1 MMKKVFITLII
12 IGISLIGT
20 ALFIDFKSKS
30 IQDNLVQKYEEKM
43 YSNSSVEY
51 SYNPEINENMEKKE
65 AIKDS
70 FNQSK
75 NKSKAE
81 ESNVI
86 GILEIDSIGVKA
98 PIVLGEEN
106 LDYVVA
112 KYRAGSDFGEV
123 GNVILAA
130 HNNMCGS
137 IFRNLHKLKIGSTVK
152 IISDNKELEYK
163 ITNRYI
169 VEPNDT
175 RKINFSNDKKEITLI
190 TCINYAKQRL
200 ILTGEL
206 VNFNL
211 VLKIK
216 YEEINVYE

>member
-1 MMKKVFITLII
+1 MMKKAFITLII
-12 IGISLIGT
+12 IGVSLIGT

-43 YSNSSVEY
+43 YSNSSVKY
-51 SYNPEINENMEKKE
+51 SIPETPENTEKKE
-65 AIKDS
+65 DIKDT
-70 FNQSK
+70 FTQPNNNKK
-75 NKSKAE
+75 NEK
-81 ESNVI
+81 NDVI

-112 KYRAGSDFGEV
+112 KYRSSSDFGEL

-130 HNNMCGS
+130 HNNMRGA
-137 IFRNLHKLKIGSTVK
+137 IFRNLHKLKIGATVK
-152 IISDNKELEYK
+152 IISDNKEFEYK

-175 RKINFSNDKKEITLI
+175 SKINFSNDKKEITLI
-190 TCINYAKQRL
+190 TCTNHAKQRL

-206 VNFNL
+206 
-211 VLKIK
+211 K
-216 YEEINVYE
+216 

>member
-1 MMKKVFITLII
+1 MMKKAFITLII
-12 IGISLIGT
+12 IGILLIGV

-30 IQDNLVQKYEEKM
+30 NQDDLVQKYEEKM
-43 YSNSSVEY
+43 YSNSSVNY
-51 SYNPEINENMEKKE
+51 SIPETTENTEKKE
-65 AIKDS
+65 AIKDT
-70 FNQSK
+70 FTQPNNNKK
-75 NKSKAE
+75 ND
-81 ESNVI
+81 VI

-112 KYRAGSDFGEV
+112 KYRSSSDFVEL
-123 GNVILAA
+123 GNVILDA
-130 HNNMCGS
+130 HNNMRGS
-137 IFRNLHKLKIGSTVK
+137 IFKNLHKLKIGATVK

-175 RKINFSNDKKEITLI
+175 SKINFSNDKKEITLI
-190 TCINYAKQRL
+190 TCINHAKQRL

-206 VNFNL
+206 INFNL

-216 YEEINVYE
+216 

>member
-1 MMKKVFITLII
+1 MMKKAFITLII
-12 IGISLIGT
+12 IGILLIGA
-20 ALFIDFKSKS
+20 ALFIEFKSKS
-30 IQDNLVQKYEEKM
+30 IQDDLVQKYEEKM
-43 YSNSSVEY
+43 YSNSSVNY
-51 SYNPEINENMEKKE
+51 SIPETTENTEKKE
-65 AIKDS
+65 AVKDT
-70 FNQSK
+70 FTQPNNNKK
-75 NKSKAE
+75 ND
-81 ESNVI
+81 VI

-112 KYRAGSDFGEV
+112 KYRSSSDFGEL

-130 HNNMCGS
+130 HNNMRGS
-137 IFRNLHKLKIGSTVK
+137 IFRNLHKLKIGDTVK

-163 ITNRYI
+163 ITNRYV

-175 RKINFSNDKKEITLI
+175 SKINFSNDKKEITLI
-190 TCINYAKQRL
+190 TCINHAKQRL

-216 YEEINVYE
+216 

>member
-1 MMKKVFITLII
+1 MMKKAFITLII
-12 IGISLIGT
+12 IGILLIGA
-20 ALFIDFKSKS
+20 ALFIEFKSKS
-30 IQDNLVQKYEEKM
+30 IQDDLVQKYEEKM
-43 YSNSSVEY
+43 YSNSSVKY
-51 SYNPEINENMEKKE
+51 SISETPENTEKKE
-65 AIKDS
+65 DIKDT
-70 FNQSK
+70 FTQPNNNKK
-75 NKSKAE
+75 NEK
-81 ESNVI
+81 NDVI

-112 KYRAGSDFGEV
+112 KYRSSSDFGEL

-130 HNNMCGS
+130 HNNMRGS

-152 IISDNKELEYK
+152 IISDNKELE
-163 ITNRYI
+163 
-169 VEPNDT
+169 
-175 RKINFSNDKKEITLI
+175 KKEITLI
-190 TCINYAKQRL
+190 TCINHAKQRL

-216 YEEINVYE
+216 

>member
-1 MMKKVFITLII
+1 MMKKAFITLII
-12 IGISLIGT
+12 IGILLIGA
-20 ALFIDFKSKS
+20 ALFIEFKSKS
-30 IQDNLVQKYEEKM
+30 IQDDLVQKYEEKM
-43 YSNSSVEY
+43 YSNSSVNY
-51 SYNPEINENMEKKE
+51 SYNPETTENIEKKE
-65 AIKDS
+65 AIKDT
-70 FNQSK
+70 FTQPNNNKK
-75 NKSKAE
+75 NEK
-81 ESNVI
+81 NDVI

-112 KYRAGSDFGEV
+112 KYRSSSDFGEL

-130 HNNMCGS
+130 HNNMRGS

-175 RKINFSNDKKEITLI
+175 SKINFSNDKKEITLI
-190 TCINYAKQRL
+190 TCINHAKQRL

-216 YEEINVYE
+216 

>member
-1 MMKKVFITLII
+1 MMKKAFITLII
-12 IGISLIGT
+12 IGVSLIGT

-43 YSNSSVEY
+43 YSNSSVKY
-51 SYNPEINENMEKKE
+51 SIPETTENIEKKE
-65 AIKDS
+65 AIKDT
-70 FNQSK
+70 FTQPNNK
-75 NKSKAE
+75 NKVE

-106 LDYVVA
+106 LDHVVA
-112 KYRAGSDFGEV
+112 KYRSSSDFGEL

-130 HNNMCGS
+130 HNNMRGA
-137 IFRNLHKLKIGSTVK
+137 IFKNLHKLKIGSTVK

-163 ITNRYI
+163 INNRYV

-175 RKINFSNDKKEITLI
+175 SKINFSNDKEEITLI
-190 TCINYAKQRL
+190 TCTNHAKQRL

-206 VNFNL
+206 INFNL

-216 YEEINVYE
+216 

>member
-1 MMKKVFITLII
+1 MMKKGFITLII
-12 IGISLIGT
+12 IGILLIGA
-20 ALFIDFKSKS
+20 ALFIEFKSKS
-30 IQDNLVQKYEEKM
+30 IQEDLVQKYEEKM
-43 YSNSSVEY
+43 YSNSSVNY
-51 SYNPEINENMEKKE
+51 SYNPETTENIEKKE
-65 AIKDS
+65 AIKDT
-70 FNQSK
+70 FTQPNNNKK
-75 NKSKAE
+75 NEK
-81 ESNVI
+81 NDVI

-112 KYRAGSDFGEV
+112 KYRGSSDFGEL

-130 HNNMCGS
+130 HNNMRGS
-137 IFRNLHKLKIGSTVK
+137 IFRNLHKLKIGATVK

-175 RKINFSNDKKEITLI
+175 SKINFSNDKKEITLI
-190 TCINYAKQRL
+190 TCINHAKQRL

-206 VNFNL
+206 INFNF

-216 YEEINVYE
+216 

>member
-1 MMKKVFITLII
+1 MMKKAFITLIM
-12 IGISLIGT
+12 IGILLIGV

-30 IQDNLVQKYEEKM
+30 IQEDLVQKYEEKM
-43 YSNSSVEY
+43 YSNSSVNY
-51 SYNPEINENMEKKE
+51 SYNPETTENIEKKE
-65 AIKDS
+65 AIKDT
-70 FNQSK
+70 FTQPNNK
-75 NKSKAE
+75 NKAE
-81 ESNVI
+81 KNDVI

-112 KYRAGSDFGEV
+112 KYRSSYDFGEL

-130 HNNMCGS
+130 HNNMRGS
-137 IFRNLHKLKIGSTVK
+137 IFRNLHKLKIGATVK
-152 IISDNKELEYK
+152 IISDNKEFEYK

-175 RKINFSNDKKEITLI
+175 SKINFSNDKKEITLI
-190 TCINYAKQRL
+190 TCINHAKQRL

-206 VNFNL
+206 
-211 VLKIK
+211 K
-216 YEEINVYE
+216 

>member
-1 MMKKVFITLII
+1 MMKKGFITLII
-12 IGISLIGT
+12 IGILLIGA
-20 ALFIDFKSKS
+20 ALFIEFKSKS
-30 IQDNLVQKYEEKM
+30 IQDDLVQKYEEKM
-43 YSNSSVEY
+43 YSNSSVNY
-51 SYNPEINENMEKKE
+51 SIPEKTENIEKKE
-65 AIKDS
+65 TIKDT
-70 FNQSK
+70 FTQPNNNK
-75 NKSKAE
+75 NKAE
-81 ESNVI
+81 KNDVI
-86 GILEIDSIGVKA
+86 GILEIDSIGIKA

-112 KYRAGSDFGEV
+112 KYRSSSDFGEL

-130 HNNMCGS
+130 HNNMRGS

-175 RKINFSNDKKEITLI
+175 SKINFSNDKKEITLI
-190 TCINYAKQRL
+190 TCINHAKQRL

-216 YEEINVYE
+216 

>member
-1 MMKKVFITLII
+1 MMKKAFITLII
-12 IGISLIGT
+12 IGILLIGV

-30 IQDNLVQKYEEKM
+30 IQDDLVQKYEEKM
-43 YSNSSVEY
+43 YSNSSVKY
-51 SYNPEINENMEKKE
+51 SIPETPENTEKKE
-65 AIKDS
+65 DIKDT
-70 FNQSK
+70 FTQPNNNKK
-75 NKSKAE
+75 NEK
-81 ESNVI
+81 NDLI

-112 KYRAGSDFGEV
+112 KYRSSSDFGEL

-130 HNNMCGS
+130 HNNMRGS
-137 IFRNLHKLKIGSTVK
+137 IFRNLHKLKIESTVK

-175 RKINFSNDKKEITLI
+175 SKINFLNDKKEITLI
-190 TCINYAKQRL
+190 TCINHAKQRL

-216 YEEINVYE
+216 

>member
-1 MMKKVFITLII
+1 MMKKAFITLII
-12 IGISLIGT
+12 IGVSLIGT

-51 SYNPEINENMEKKE
+51 SYNPKINENMEKKE

-70 FNQSK
+70 FNQPK

-81 ESNVI
+81 EKSNAI

-112 KYRAGSDFGEV
+112 KYRTSSDFGEL

-130 HNNMCGS
+130 HNNMRGA
-137 IFRNLHKLKIGSTVK
+137 IFRNLHKLKIGATVK

-175 RKINFSNDKKEITLI
+175 SKINFSNDKKEITLI
-190 TCINYAKQRL
+190 TCINHAKQRL

-216 YEEINVYE
+216 

>member
-1 MMKKVFITLII
+1 MMKKGFITLII
-12 IGISLIGT
+12 IGILLIGA
-20 ALFIDFKSKS
+20 ALFIEFKSKS
-30 IQDNLVQKYEEKM
+30 IQDDLVQKYEEKM
-43 YSNSSVEY
+43 YSNSSVNY
-51 SYNPEINENMEKKE
+51 SYNPETTENIEKKE
-65 AIKDS
+65 AIKDT
-70 FNQSK
+70 FTQPNNNKK
-75 NKSKAE
+75 NEK
-81 ESNVI
+81 NDVI

-112 KYRAGSDFGEV
+112 KYRGSSDFGEL

-130 HNNMCGS
+130 HNNMRGS
-137 IFRNLHKLKIGSTVK
+137 IFRNLHKLKIGATVK

-175 RKINFSNDKKEITLI
+175 SKINFSNDKKEITLI
-190 TCINYAKQRL
+190 TCINHAKQRL

-216 YEEINVYE
+216 

>member
-1 MMKKVFITLII
+1 MMKKAFITLII
-12 IGISLIGT
+12 IGILLIGA
-20 ALFIDFKSKS
+20 ALFIEFKSKS
-30 IQDNLVQKYEEKM
+30 IQDDLVQKYEEKM
-43 YSNSSVEY
+43 YSNSSVNY
-51 SYNPEINENMEKKE
+51 SYNPETTENIEKKE
-65 AIKDS
+65 AIKDT
-70 FNQSK
+70 FTQPNNK
-75 NKSKAE
+75 NKAE
-81 ESNVI
+81 KNDVI

-112 KYRAGSDFGEV
+112 KYRSSSDFGEL

-130 HNNMCGS
+130 HNNMRGS
-137 IFRNLHKLKIGSTVK
+137 IFRNLHKLKIGATVK

-175 RKINFSNDKKEITLI
+175 SKINFSNDKKEITLI
-190 TCINYAKQRL
+190 TCINQAKQRL

-206 VNFNL
+206 INFNL

-216 YEEINVYE
+216 

>member
-1 MMKKVFITLII
+1 MMKKAFITLII
-12 IGISLIGT
+12 IGILLIGA
-20 ALFIDFKSKS
+20 ALFIEFKSKS
-30 IQDNLVQKYEEKM
+30 IQDDLVQKYEEKM
-43 YSNSSVEY
+43 YSNSSVKY
-51 SYNPEINENMEKKE
+51 SISETPENTEKKE
-65 AIKDS
+65 DIKDT
-70 FNQSK
+70 FTQPNNNKK
-75 NKSKAE
+75 NEK
-81 ESNVI
+81 NDVI

-112 KYRAGSDFGEV
+112 KYRSSSDFGEL

-130 HNNMCGS
+130 HNNMRGS

-175 RKINFSNDKKEITLI
+175 SKINFSNDKKEITLI
-190 TCINYAKQRL
+190 TCINNAKQRL

-216 YEEINVYE
+216 

>member
-1 MMKKVFITLII
+1 MMKKAFITLII
-12 IGISLIGT
+12 IGVSLIGT

-30 IQDNLVQKYEEKM
+30 IQEDLVQKYEEKM
-43 YSNSSVEY
+43 YSNSSVNY
-51 SYNPEINENMEKKE
+51 SYNPETTENIEKKE
-65 AIKDS
+65 AIKDT
-70 FNQSK
+70 FTQPNNK
-75 NKSKAE
+75 NKAE
-81 ESNVI
+81 KNDVI

-112 KYRAGSDFGEV
+112 KYRSSCDFGEL

-130 HNNMCGS
+130 HNNMRGS
-137 IFRNLHKLKIGSTVK
+137 IFRNLHNLKIGSTVK
-152 IISDNKELEYK
+152 IISDNKEFEYK

-175 RKINFSNDKKEITLI
+175 SKINFSNDKKEITLI
-190 TCINYAKQRL
+190 TCINHAKQRL

-206 VNFNL
+206 
-211 VLKIK
+211 K
-216 YEEINVYE
+216 

>member
-1 MMKKVFITLII
+1 MNNIENIKDIFRDYR
-12 IGISLIGT
+12 IGINGEEDMKRCSVLIPVVN
-20 ALFIDFKSKS
+20 IDGE
-30 IQDNLVQKYEEKM
+30 DNIIFEIRNNKLNSNPGEICFPGGAIEEG
-43 YSNSSVEY
+43 ET
-51 SYNPEINENMEKKE
+51 PKE
-65 AIKDS
+65 AALREC
-70 FNQSK
+70 F
-75 NKSKAE
+75 E
-81 ESNVI
+81 EI
-86 GILEIDSIGVKA
+86 G
-98 PIVLGEEN
+98 LGEEN

-112 KYRAGSDFGEV
+112 KYRSSSDFGEL

-130 HNNMCGS
+130 HNNMRGS

-175 RKINFSNDKKEITLI
+175 SKINFSNDKKEITLI
-190 TCINYAKQRL
+190 TCINHAKQRL

-216 YEEINVYE
+216 

>member
-1 MMKKVFITLII
+1 MMKKAFITLIM
-12 IGISLIGT
+12 IGILLIGV

-30 IQDNLVQKYEEKM
+30 IQEDLVQKYEEKM
-43 YSNSSVEY
+43 YSNSSVNY
-51 SYNPEINENMEKKE
+51 SYNPETTENIEKKE
-65 AIKDS
+65 AIKDT
-70 FNQSK
+70 FTQPNNNKK
-75 NKSKAE
+75 NEK
-81 ESNVI
+81 NDVI

-112 KYRAGSDFGEV
+112 KHRSSSDFGEL

-130 HNNMCGS
+130 HNNMRGS
-137 IFRNLHKLKIGSTVK
+137 IFRNLHKLKIGATVK

-175 RKINFSNDKKEITLI
+175 SKINFSNDKKEITLI
-190 TCINYAKQRL
+190 TCINHAKQRL

-216 YEEINVYE
+216 

>member
-1 MMKKVFITLII
+1 MMKKAFITLII
-12 IGISLIGT
+12 IGILLIGA

-30 IQDNLVQKYEEKM
+30 IQDDLVQKYEEKM
-43 YSNSSVEY
+43 YSNSSVNY
-51 SYNPEINENMEKKE
+51 SIPEKTENIEKKE
-65 AIKDS
+65 TIKDT
-70 FNQSK
+70 FTQSNNNK
-75 NKSKAE
+75 NKAE
-81 ESNVI
+81 KNDVI

-112 KYRAGSDFGEV
+112 KYRSSSDFGEL

-130 HNNMCGS
+130 HNNMRGS
-137 IFRNLHKLKIGSTVK
+137 IFRNLHKLKIGDTVK

-163 ITNRYI
+163 ITNRYV

-175 RKINFSNDKKEITLI
+175 SKINFSNDKKEITLI
-190 TCINYAKQRL
+190 TCINHAKQRL

-216 YEEINVYE
+216 

>member
-1 MMKKVFITLII
+1 QPNNNKK
-12 IGISLIGT
+12 
-20 ALFIDFKSKS
+20 
-30 IQDNLVQKYEEKM
+30 NEK
-43 YSNSSVEY
+43 N
-51 SYNPEINENMEKKE
+51 
-65 AIKDS
+65 D
-70 FNQSK
+70 
-75 NKSKAE
+75 
-81 ESNVI
+81 VI

-112 KYRAGSDFGEV
+112 KYRSSSDFGEL

-130 HNNMCGS
+130 HNNMRGS

-175 RKINFSNDKKEITLI
+175 SKINFSNDKKEITLI
-190 TCINYAKQRL
+190 TCINHAKQRL

-216 YEEINVYE
+216 

>member
-30 IQDNLVQKYEEKM
+30 IQDNLVQKYEEKI

-112 KYRAGSDFGEV
+112 KYRSSSDFGEL

-130 HNNMCGS
+130 HNNMRGS
-137 IFRNLHKLKIGSTVK
+137 IFRNLHNLKIGSTVK
-152 IISDNKELEYK
+152 IISDNKEFEYK

-175 RKINFSNDKKEITLI
+175 SKINFSNDKKEITLI
-190 TCINYAKQRL
+190 TCINHAKQRL

-206 VNFNL
+206 
-211 VLKIK
+211 K
-216 YEEINVYE
+216 

>member
-1 MMKKVFITLII
+1 MMKKAFITLII
-12 IGISLIGT
+12 IGILLIGV

-30 IQDNLVQKYEEKM
+30 IQDDLVQKYEEKM
-43 YSNSSVEY
+43 YSNSSVNY
-51 SYNPEINENMEKKE
+51 SIPETTENTEKKE
-65 AIKDS
+65 AIKDT
-70 FNQSK
+70 FTQPNNK
-75 NKSKAE
+75 NKAE
-81 ESNVI
+81 KNDVI
-86 GILEIDSIGVKA
+86 VILEIDSIGVKA

-112 KYRAGSDFGEV
+112 KYRSSSDFGEL

-130 HNNMCGS
+130 HNNMRGS
-137 IFRNLHKLKIGSTVK
+137 IFRNLHKLKIESTVK

-175 RKINFSNDKKEITLI
+175 SKINFLNDKKEITLI
-190 TCINYAKQRL
+190 TCINHAKQRL

-216 YEEINVYE
+216 

>member
-1 MMKKVFITLII
+1 MMKKAFITLII
-12 IGISLIGT
+12 IGILLIGA
-20 ALFIDFKSKS
+20 ALFIEFKSKS
-30 IQDNLVQKYEEKM
+30 IQDDLVQKYEEKM
-43 YSNSSVEY
+43 YSNSSVNY
-51 SYNPEINENMEKKE
+51 SIPEKTENIEKKE
-65 AIKDS
+65 TIKDT
-70 FNQSK
+70 FTQPNNNK
-75 NKSKAE
+75 NKAE
-81 ESNVI
+81 KNDVI
-86 GILEIDSIGVKA
+86 GILEIDSIGIKA

-112 KYRAGSDFGEV
+112 KYRSSSDFGEL

-130 HNNMCGS
+130 HNNMRGS

-175 RKINFSNDKKEITLI
+175 SKINFSNDKKEITLI
-190 TCINYAKQRL
+190 TCINHAKQRL

-216 YEEINVYE
+216 

>member
-1 MMKKVFITLII
+1 MMKKAFITLII
-12 IGISLIGT
+12 IGILLIGA
-20 ALFIDFKSKS
+20 ALFIEFKSKS
-30 IQDNLVQKYEEKM
+30 IQDDLVQKYEEKM
-43 YSNSSVEY
+43 YSNSSVNY
-51 SYNPEINENMEKKE
+51 SIPETTENTEKKE
-65 AIKDS
+65 VIKDT
-70 FNQSK
+70 FTQPNNNKK
-75 NKSKAE
+75 NEK
-81 ESNVI
+81 NDVI

-112 KYRAGSDFGEV
+112 KYRSSSDFGEL

-130 HNNMCGS
+130 HNNMRGS

-175 RKINFSNDKKEITLI
+175 SKINFSNDKKEITLI
-190 TCINYAKQRL
+190 TCI
-200 ILTGEL
+200 
-206 VNFNL
+206 
-211 VLKIK
+211 
-216 YEEINVYE
+216 

>member
-1 MMKKVFITLII
+1 MMKKGFITLII
-12 IGISLIGT
+12 IGILLIGV

-30 IQDNLVQKYEEKM
+30 IQDDLVQKYEEKM
-43 YSNSSVEY
+43 YSNSSVNY
-51 SYNPEINENMEKKE
+51 SIPEKTENTEKKDTFTQPNNN
-65 AIKDS
+65 K
-70 FNQSK
+70 K
-75 NKSKAE
+75 NEK
-81 ESNVI
+81 NDVI

-112 KYRAGSDFGEV
+112 KYRSSSDFGEL

-130 HNNMCGS
+130 HNNMRGS
-137 IFRNLHKLKIGSTVK
+137 IFRNLHKLKIGATVK

-175 RKINFSNDKKEITLI
+175 SKINFSNDKKEITLI
-190 TCINYAKQRL
+190 TCINHAKQRL

-206 VNFNL
+206 INFNL

-216 YEEINVYE
+216 

>member
-1 MMKKVFITLII
+1 MMKKAFITLIM
-12 IGISLIGT
+12 IGILLIGV

-30 IQDNLVQKYEEKM
+30 IQEDLVQKYEEKM
-43 YSNSSVEY
+43 YSNSSVNY
-51 SYNPEINENMEKKE
+51 SYNPETTENIEKKE
-65 AIKDS
+65 AIKDT
-70 FNQSK
+70 FTQPNNK
-75 NKSKAE
+75 NKAE
-81 ESNVI
+81 KNDVI

-112 KYRAGSDFGEV
+112 KYRSSSDFGEL

-130 HNNMCGS
+130 HNNMRGS
-137 IFRNLHKLKIGSTVK
+137 IFRNLHKLKIGATVK

-175 RKINFSNDKKEITLI
+175 SKINFSNDKKEITLI
-190 TCINYAKQRL
+190 TCINHAKQRL

-206 VNFNL
+206 
-211 VLKIK
+211 K
-216 YEEINVYE
+216 

>member
-1 MMKKVFITLII
+1 L
-12 IGISLIGT
+12 LIGV

-30 IQDNLVQKYEEKM
+30 IQDDLVQKYEEKM
-43 YSNSSVEY
+43 YSNSSVNY
-51 SYNPEINENMEKKE
+51 SIPETTENTEKKE
-65 AIKDS
+65 AIKDT
-70 FNQSK
+70 FTQPNNK
-75 NKSKAE
+75 NKAE
-81 ESNVI
+81 KNDVI
-86 GILEIDSIGVKA
+86 VILEIDSIGVKA

-112 KYRAGSDFGEV
+112 KYRSSSDFGEL

-130 HNNMCGS
+130 HNNMRGS
-137 IFRNLHKLKIGSTVK
+137 IFRNLHKLKIESTVK

-175 RKINFSNDKKEITLI
+175 SKINFLNDKKEITLI
-190 TCINYAKQRL
+190 TCINHAKQRL

-216 YEEINVYE
+216 

>member
-1 MMKKVFITLII
+1 MMKKAFITLII
-12 IGISLIGT
+12 IGVSLIGT

-30 IQDNLVQKYEEKM
+30 IQEDLVQKYEEKM
-43 YSNSSVEY
+43 YSNSSVNY
-51 SYNPEINENMEKKE
+51 SYNPETTENIEKKE
-65 AIKDS
+65 AIKDT
-70 FNQSK
+70 FTQPNNK
-75 NKSKAE
+75 NKAE
-81 ESNVI
+81 KNDVI

-112 KYRAGSDFGEV
+112 KYRSSSDFGEL

-130 HNNMCGS
+130 HNNMRGS
-137 IFRNLHKLKIGSTVK
+137 IFRNLHNLKIGSTVK
-152 IISDNKELEYK
+152 IISDNKEFEYK

-175 RKINFSNDKKEITLI
+175 SKINFSNDKKEITLI
-190 TCINYAKQRL
+190 TCINHAKQRL

-206 VNFNL
+206 
-211 VLKIK
+211 K
-216 YEEINVYE
+216 